1 MAAAKKEPEQQL
13 SLEGF
18 KGKHHKEVESAFDD
32 YMEARLERAE
42 ATATMTDK
50 KDALLRTMQKHK
62 FPQYG
67 KKVGKKKALYVASLV
82 SEEDVVVKK
91 QTKDREK

>member
-1 MAAAKKEPEQQL
+1 M
-13 SLEGF
+13 
-18 KGKHHKEVESAFDD
+18 D
-32 YMEARLERAE
+32 RAE
-42 ATATMTDK
+42 ATAELTDK

-62 FPQYG
+62 FPTYG
-67 KKVGKKKALYVASLV
+67 KQVGKKKTMYVASLV